1 MDRISKALY
10 SFTPLYPSRFYCGH
24 VNNFRPL
31 LHLIHMYFTPYL
43 FYSYSAYDYCLR
55 FEKQCSWI
63 LDFTW
68 SNVCCGLP
76 MINII
81 EHYIDLQSSLC
92 TLCFCITVISLF
104 LFVYA
109 IIGQCFKVLVIYC
122 QV

>member
-55 FEKQCSWI
+55 FEMQCS

-81 EHYIDLQSSLC
+81 RTLHRSSIFLMYILLLYYC
-92 TLCFCITVISLF
+92 HK
-104 LFVYA
+104 FVY
-109 IIGQCFKVLVIYC
+109 ICLCHHWSMFQGVGHL
-122 QV
+122 